1 MNKDKKELEK
11 AISEFNYKVTI
22 TKKEIEQGFSSKL
35 QQIRKM
41 RGLTQKEL
49 ADKCNISVK
58 SIQAYEQGTR
68 KLEKANKNTIFKI
81 CEVLNCKISDII
93 ESEVK

>member
-1 MNKDKKELEK
+1 MNKLK
-11 AISEFNYKVTI
+11 
-22 TKKEIEQGFSSKL
+22 
-35 QQIRKM
+35 QIRKLK
-41 RGLTQKEL
+41 GLSQNEL
-49 ADKCNISVK
+49 AKRCNISVK

-81 CEVLNCKISDII
+81 CEVLNCKVKDIDLLINNII

>member
-22 TKKEIEQGFSSKL
+22 TKKDLEQTFSSKL
-35 QQIRKM
+35 QRIRKM
-41 RGLTQKEL
+41 RGISQKNL
-49 ADKCNISVK
+49 AKYCNISIK
-58 SIQAYEQGTR
+58 SVQAYEQGTR
-68 KLEKANKNTIFKI
+68 KLEKANKNTIIKI

-93 ESEVK
+93 ESEE

>member
-1 MNKDKKELEK
+1 MNDKKELEK
-11 AISEFNYKVTI
+11 AIKDLKNSIYMR
-22 TKKEIEQGFSSKL
+22 KL
-35 QQIRKM
+35 KQIRKIK
-41 RGLTQKEL
+41 GLTQSEL

-68 KLEKANKNTIFKI
+68 KLEKANKNTILKI
-81 CEVLNCKISDII
+81 CEVLKCKISDII

>member
-1 MNKDKKELEK
+1 MNDKKELEK
-11 AISEFNYKVTI
+11 AIKDLKNSIYMR
-22 TKKEIEQGFSSKL
+22 KL
-35 QQIRKM
+35 KQIRKIK
-41 RGLTQKEL
+41 GLTQSEL

-58 SIQAYEQGTR
+58 SVQAYEQGTR

-93 ESEVK
+93 ESEEK

>member
-1 MNKDKKELEK
+1 MNDKKELEK
-11 AISEFNYKVTI
+11 AIKDLKNSIYMR
-22 TKKEIEQGFSSKL
+22 KL
-35 QQIRKM
+35 KQIRKIK
-41 RGLTQKEL
+41 GLTQSEL

-68 KLEKANKNTIFKI
+68 KLENANKNTIIKI

>member
-1 MNKDKKELEK
+1 MNDKKELEK

-22 TKKEIEQGFSSKL
+22 TKKDLELAFLSKL
-35 QQIRKM
+35 QRIRKK
-41 RGLTQKEL
+41 RGLTQKQL
-49 ADKCNISVK
+49 AEQCNISVK
-58 SIQAYEQGTR
+58 SIQAYEQGVR
-68 KLEKANKNTIFKI
+68 KLEKANKNTILKI